1 MRVITT
7 AAHSSAD
14 GRAADPTDDRPGP
27 PTSEADGARSA
38 PDTAAARE
46 ADLIGGRPTLT
57 MAQLAAEADVSL
69 GTARRFWRG
78 MGFPDI
84 AEDAVH
90 FTPRDVEALRDAST
104 FVAEGHVAQ
113 STMNSLLRAQGYL
126 ADRLALWQVE
136 ALVEDAARRY
146 TLDDT
151 AARVVVLDRLAD
163 LADRLDASLVY
174 AWRRQLAALS
184 RRIDSEIAHRTVE
197 ESGRDNLPLLR
208 ALGYIDM
215 VSFTSSSASLGSQ
228 ALAELVQGFEFAARD
243 VITSHGARV
252 VKTIGDA
259 VLWVAD
265 DLPTAAMVAVELV
278 RVIHS
283 RPELLPVRGSLVWGR
298 VISRSGDVFGPVVN
312 LASRLVDVALP
323 GTVVMDPA
331 TSDQVAAG
339 PNAPLFSFAPQPTV
353 DMPGIGQMT
362 PIELQLHGLPTD
374 RPTLTTGTSG
384 VSSP

>member
-1 MRVITT
+1 MSSRRQLPEEEVRVI
-7 AAHSSAD
+7 AAATH
-14 GRAADPTDDRPGP
+14 
-27 PTSEADGARSA
+27 RSDA
-38 PDTAAARE
+38 SHDTAALRE
-46 ADLIGGRPTLT
+46 AALIGGRPSLT
-57 MAQLAAEADVSL
+57 MVQLAEQAGVSVQA
-69 GTARRFWRG
+69 ARRFWRG
-78 MGFPDI
+78 LGFPDI
-84 AEDAVH
+84 DDDTVH
-90 FTPRDVEALRDAST
+90 FTPRDVEALRDAAALVSD
-104 FVAEGHVAQ
+104 GYLAQ
-113 STMNSLLRAQGYL
+113 GTVTSLLRAQGYL

-136 ALVEDAARRY
+136 ALVEDAARRHQ
-146 TLDDT
+146 LDDT
-151 AARVVVLDRLAD
+151 AARVVVLDHLAQ
-163 LADRLDASLVY
+163 LADRLDSGLTY

-184 RRIDSEIAHRTVE
+184 RRIDSEIAHRTVG
-197 ESGRDNLPLLR
+197 ESGPDNLPLLR

-243 VITSHGARV
+243 VITAHGARV

-265 DLPTAAMVAVELV
+265 DLPTAATVAVELV
-278 RVIHS
+278 QVIHS

-331 TSDQVAAG
+331 TREHVAAG
-339 PNAPLFSFAPQPTV
+339 PNAALFQFTPQPPV

-362 PIELQLHGLPTD
+362 PIELRLRHPRATSE
-374 RPTLTTGTSG
+374 PPGTANQG
-384 VSSP
+384 